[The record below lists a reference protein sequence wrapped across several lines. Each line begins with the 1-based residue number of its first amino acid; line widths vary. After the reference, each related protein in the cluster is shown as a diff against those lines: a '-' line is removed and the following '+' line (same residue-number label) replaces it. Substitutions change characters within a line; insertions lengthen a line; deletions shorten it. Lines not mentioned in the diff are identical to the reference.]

1 MLLDVDVVNG
11 YDFNFSG
18 FHHDHDFS
26 SFEKSEFDARLRQDH
41 PERTAH
47 LSNFFRVDLFW
58 VRIWF
63 FSHVKSKERM
73 FKKLVEVIRN
83 YIKLEKVGR
92 SLTFISTKITG
103 IMVDTLIVYDGFF
116 FSCLRIYFS
125 NRCLEP
131 FKTNFR

>member
-26 SFEKSEFDARLRQDH
+26 SFEKSEFDALLRQDH

-63 FSHVKSKERM
+63 FSPSKSKERM
-73 FKKLVEVIRN
+73 FKKLVEVIR
-83 YIKLEKVGR
+83 
-92 SLTFISTKITG
+92 SW
-103 IMVDTLIVYDGFF
+103 
-116 FSCLRIYFS
+116 
-125 NRCLEP
+125 
-131 FKTNFR
+131 